1 MRPKNKPSVLRNAQK
16 FGLILFIG
24 IAIGVLISLVLI
36 FVINS
41 RDNQTLT
48 LQKNELPQ
56 KKDYQKRYNSNNSY
70 NNYKKPPKPFYFNP
84 NKVTYE
90 ELISF
95 GLSPK
100 QSGNIVNYVKA
111 GGKFYKK
118 ENLKRLYCM
127 DDKLYKKLEPW
138 IVLDKLPAK
147 DSPSK
152 PSITPSWNTKEKVII
167 EINAAD
173 TLDLQLLRGIGPS
186 YSRRIYNYGK
196 KLGGYV
202 KIEQIKEVY
211 GMNDTL
217 YQSIVPFLIVKPN
230 PKKININTST
240 IKQLNAHPYIDFFQA
255 KAIIRLRED
264 IQGIKS
270 LEDLRQINL
279 IDQTTYEK
287 LLPYVEL

>member
-1 MRPKNKPSVLRNAQK
+1 MIPKNKPSVLRNAQK

-24 IAIGVLISLVLI
+24 IAIGVVISLVLI
-36 FVINS
+36 IVINS
-41 RDNQTLT
+41 RDTQTLS

-56 KKDYQKRYNSNNSY
+56 KQGYQKLYNSKTSFNNS
-70 NNYKKPPKPFYFNP
+70 NKPPKPFYFNP
-84 NKVTYE
+84 NKVSYE

-100 QSGNIVNYVKA
+100 QSGNIVNFVKA
-111 GGKFYKK
+111 GGRFYKK
-118 ENLKRLYCM
+118 DGLKKLYCM
-127 DDKLYKKLEPW
+127 DDSLYKKLEPW

-147 DSPSK
+147 DTSSK
-152 PSITPSWNTKEKVII
+152 PSFTQSWNKKEKDIF
-167 EINAAD
+167 ELNAAD
-173 TLDLQLLRGIGPS
+173 TLDLQRLRGIGPS

-202 KIEQIKEVY
+202 KIEQLKEVY

-217 YQSIVPFLIVKPN
+217 YKSIIPFLIVKPN
-230 PKKININTST
+230 PSKININTST

-255 KAIIRLRED
+255 KAIIILRED
-264 IQGIKS
+264 IKGIKS
-270 LEDLRQINL
+270 LEDIRQINL

-287 LLPYVEL
+287 LLPYIEL